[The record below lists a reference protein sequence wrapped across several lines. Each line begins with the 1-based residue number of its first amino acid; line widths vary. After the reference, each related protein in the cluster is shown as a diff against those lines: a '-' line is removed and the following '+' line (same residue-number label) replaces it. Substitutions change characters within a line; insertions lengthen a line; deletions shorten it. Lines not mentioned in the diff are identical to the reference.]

1 MGIIITFTITIT
13 TTVTKLHKNGNL
25 SWDEHLHKINPYLK
39 NIIIDLQ
46 NYDAWKIQLTIVIN
60 FMSSKDGEEDGL
72 MLWSSDSIKLT
83 PYSDANDVNDQRFS
97 HFVQNIK

>member
-1 MGIIITFTITIT
+1 
-13 TTVTKLHKNGNL
+13 
-25 SWDEHLHKINPYLK
+25 
-39 NIIIDLQ
+39 
-46 NYDAWKIQLTIVIN
+46 
-60 FMSSKDGEEDGL
+60 MSSKDGEEDGL